1 MKIGAP
7 KEVFP
12 GEARVAM
19 TPDSALALQKLGHTC
34 FVEAGAGA
42 RAGISDAAYAAAGVG
57 IVPDAAALFAATDVI
72 TKVRPP
78 TEVGINAEKAFTAI
92 GGEVENLQ
100 VRLANPDFSPFL
112 QKAAKEGSHREAYQ
126 RCWCINPSGVKR
138 RTDSEV

>member
-1 MKIGAP
+1 VKIGAP

-78 TEVGINAEKAFTAI
+78 VEDEVPHPDVRVSVVLPYDQGSLVSRIHTE
-92 GGEVENLQ
+92 GEVLTEEHLETGTRMEAR
-100 VRLANPDFSPFL
+100 VGHSLAAELN
-112 QKAAKEGSHREAYQ
+112 AYL
-126 RCWCINPSGVKR
+126 VA
-138 RTDSEV
+138 